1 MTVWNAVL
9 LGLVQGIAEI
19 LPISGSGHLSI
30 INNLFKLSDISEG
43 HMLFGALLRLG
54 TLIAV
59 VIVYWPELSAMAF
72 ELLSFANLGP
82 CAGQPKER
90 YVAARVFLM
99 LVIGTI
105 PLFFLLPIH
114 EKIDALSS
122 RNIFVGVM
130 LILTGCLLAVSDKMS
145 PGKKNAGNMLV
156 TDALLIGLC
165 QSVSAIPGLSRSAA
179 SVTSGIAV
187 GLKPS
192 FAVNF
197 SLLLSIPAVFGSC
210 ILAFGKAFEQGIDW
224 HSVPAYLIGMA
235 VAILSSI
242 FSIRILRML
251 GKKGKFGG
259 IAYYCWVVGV
269 LSIILY
275 LIF

>member
-43 HMLFGALLRLG
+43 HMLFAAMLRLA
-54 TLIAV
+54 TLISV
-59 VIVYWPELSAMAF
+59 VIVYWPELCAMAY
-72 ELLSFANLGP
+72 ELLSFGNLGP
-82 CAGQPKER
+82 YAGQPRER
-90 YVAARVFLM
+90 YTAARVFFM
-99 LVIGTI
+99 VAIGSI
-105 PLFFLLPIH
+105 PLFFLLPVH
-114 EKIDALSS
+114 AKIDALSS
-122 RNIFVGVM
+122 RNILVGVM
-130 LILTGCLLAVSDKMS
+130 LILTGCLLAVSDKMT
-145 PGKKNAGNMLV
+145 PGKKTAGNMSV

-165 QSVSAIPGLSRSAA
+165 QSVSAIPGLSRSAT
-179 SVTSGIAV
+179 SVTAGIAV

-192 FAVNF
+192 FAVHF
-197 SLLLSIPAVFGSC
+197 SLLLSIPAVFGAC
-210 ILAFGKAFEQGIDW
+210 ILAFGQAFQQGIDW

-242 FSIRILRML
+242 FSIRILRMI
-251 GKKGKFGG
+251 GKRGKFGG
-259 IAYYCWVVGV
+259 FSYYCWVVGV